1 MNIRAAFFLFPL
13 FFVSGLYAQSTDG
26 SPLTGILSN
35 DLFSEKVAPTPDNF
49 SMNDSAAVVETR
61 AALKAGLFSLI
72 LPGAGQAYNR
82 NYLKAGIFFAV
93 EVAGWVANVVWNK
106 KGDNQTNFFQ
116 QYADGTSSRNYKDG
130 HWSALQY
137 AQWIKEDLNLIM
149 NVNGTTGANAQLA
162 EEYAQKMVV
171 NNGVPAPWSNVD
183 WYALNQVESA
193 IGGYFSHLLP
203 PHGQQQY
210 YELIGKYPQFRQ
222 GWDDSEWGK
231 AIRGLPGGDSLF
243 VDYVHGSTP
252 HSSYYMDQRG
262 LANDYYAIA
271 STAVGV
277 VIVNHFISALEA
289 ALYAHAQEK
298 RIEARMSMKALPMG
312 AGYVTEFGFSY
323 QF

>member
-1 MNIRAAFFLFPL
+1 MNTRVAFFLTL
-13 FFVSGLYAQSTDG
+13 FLTSNLLAQYRNTHN
-26 SPLTGILSN
+26 LTGVLSN
-35 DLFSEKVAPTPDNF
+35 DLFSENLVSKPDNF
-49 SMNDSAAVVETR
+49 STNDSTAVIETR
-61 AALKAGLFSLI
+61 AALKSGLFSLI
-72 LPGAGQAYNR
+72 IPGAGQAYNG

-93 EVAGWVANVVWNK
+93 EVAGWVVNVVWNK

-116 QYADGTSSRNYKDG
+116 QYADGTSSRNYSDG

-137 AQWIKEDLNLIM
+137 AQWIKQDLNLIM
-149 NVNGTTGANAQLA
+149 NVNGTTGANAQIA
-162 EEYAQKMVV
+162 QEYVQKMIV
-171 NNGVPAPWSNVD
+171 NKGVPEPWSDVD

-231 AIRGLPGGDSLF
+231 AVRHLAGGDSLF

-277 VIVNHFISALEA
+277 VIVNHFISAIEA
-289 ALYAHAQEK
+289 ALYAHAKEK
-298 RIEARMSMKALPMG
+298 KIRAQMSMKALPLN
-312 AGYVTEFGFSY
+312 AGYMTELGFSY

>member
-1 MNIRAAFFLFPL
+1 MKKRMGLFLFL
-13 FFVSGLYAQSTDG
+13 IFLSSNLQAQFNVKY
-26 SPLTGILSN
+26 PLTGILSN
-35 DLFSEKVAPTPDNF
+35 DLFSERIFSRDNTY
-49 SMNDSAAVVETR
+49 SVVDSAAIVETR

-72 LPGAGQAYNR
+72 LPGAGQAYNG
-82 NYLKAGIFFAV
+82 NYLKAGIFFAF
-93 EVAGWVANVVWNK
+93 EVAGWVTNVVWNK
-106 KGDNQTNFFQ
+106 KGDSQTNFFQ
-116 QYADGTSSRNYKDG
+116 QYADGTSSNNYTDG

-137 AQWIKEDLNLIM
+137 AQWIKQDLKLIM
-149 NVNGTTGANAQLA
+149 DANGTTGDNVGIA
-162 EEYAQKMVV
+162 EEFAQKMIV
-171 NNGVPAPWSNVD
+171 NKGVPTPWSNVD

-231 AIRGLPGGDSLF
+231 AVRGLPGGDSLF
-243 VDYVHGSTP
+243 VNYVHGSTP

-277 VIVNHFISALEA
+277 VIVNHFISAIEA
-289 ALYAHAQEK
+289 ALYAHAREK
-298 RIEARMSMKALPMG
+298 KIEAKMSMKALPMN
-312 AGYVTEFGFSY
+312 AGYITEFGFSY
-323 QF
+323 NF